1 MPKDLLIEMLIENFN
16 HTIGAWQNALE
27 GYDYQQL
34 TAKLSTTTWSIGQV
48 YMHLLEDTSYYLE
61 QIHVCVANNDHATEV
76 ATIEGRVMLSN
87 SDFPNEILEG
97 APSNAFVPQPESK
110 EQLMTDLSNLK
121 SHMNLAAI
129 KISESPFCGKTQH
142 PGLGYFSAHEWVQF
156 ADMHFRHHLR
166 QKKRIDDF
174 LERARVGHLKYDA
187 PKT

>member
-1 MPKDLLIEMLIENFN
+1 MHRDPLIEMLIGNFN
-16 HTIGAWQNALE
+16 NTIDIWQKSLQ
-27 GYDYQQL
+27 GYDYRQL
-34 TAKLSTTTWSIGQV
+34 TARPSTTGWSIGQV
-48 YMHLLEDTSYYLE
+48 YIHLLEDTSYYLG
-61 QIHVCVANNDHATEV
+61 QIHVCITNNDYATEG
-76 ATIEGRVMLSN
+76 ATLEGRVMLSN

-110 EQLMTDLSNLK
+110 EQLMTDLSNLR

-129 KISESPFCGKTQH
+129 KISESPFSGKTQH

-174 LERARVGHLKYDA
+174 LERA
-187 PKT
+187 